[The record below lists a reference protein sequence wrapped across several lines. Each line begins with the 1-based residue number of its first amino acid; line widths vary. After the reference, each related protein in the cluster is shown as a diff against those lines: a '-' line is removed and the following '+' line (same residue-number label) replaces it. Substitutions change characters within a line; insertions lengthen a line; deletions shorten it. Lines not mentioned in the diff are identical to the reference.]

1 MMKSQ
6 EIPKKEDMKDNR
18 YSLGFDKKDKEK
30 NNNPQQIQFSLKDS
44 RAKSARPLLLRKYIP
59 TLKPIKANMN
69 PSVIYLNAGVNSFK
83 SKKYKENLLKSK
95 NDINIVAEEDYERNA
110 NSGDERYGFNKISY
124 KKDNFLSSE
133 DDNDIIENNDNPIN
147 EININNNIN
156 SINIKI
162 PKKKKCV
169 KNNIEHIRKL
179 LIKTKE
185 KMIIKKYN
193 DDTSII
199 TNNPYKIYFKE
210 NMGYIL
216 GENKKYF
223 NNNNDLISNNS
234 FDYGSDNNFQ
244 ISKSK
249 SIYVTSRKF
258 RNKPPILGFLQMN
271 ENSANTTLSS
281 GVSEI

>member
-6 EIPKKEDMKDNR
+6 EIPKKEDMKDSR

-69 PSVIYLNAGVNSFK
+69 PSVIYLNAGANSFI

-133 DDNDIIENNDNPIN
+133 DDNDIIENNENPIN

-199 TNNPYKIYFKE
+199 TNNPYKNYFKE

-223 NNNNDLISNNS
+223 NNNDLVSNNS

-244 ISKSK
+244 TSKSK

>member
-6 EIPKKEDMKDNR
+6 EIPKKEDMKDSR

-69 PSVIYLNAGVNSFK
+69 PSVIYLNAGANSFK

-199 TNNPYKIYFKE
+199 TNNPYKNYFKE

-223 NNNNDLISNNS
+223 NNNDLVSNNS

-281 GVSEI
+281 GVSEL

>member
-6 EIPKKEDMKDNR
+6 EIPKKEDMKDSR

-69 PSVIYLNAGVNSFK
+69 PSVIYLNAGANSFI

-199 TNNPYKIYFKE
+199 TNNPYKNYFKE
-210 NMGYIL
+210 NMGFIL

-223 NNNNDLISNNS
+223 NNNDLVSNNS

-244 ISKSK
+244 TSKSK

-281 GVSEI
+281 GVSEL

>member
-6 EIPKKEDMKDNR
+6 EIPKKEDMKDSR

-69 PSVIYLNAGVNSFK
+69 PSVIYLNAGANSFK

-133 DDNDIIENNDNPIN
+133 DDNDIIENNENPIS

-199 TNNPYKIYFKE
+199 INNPYNNYFKE

-223 NNNNDLISNNS
+223 NNNDLVSNNS

-244 ISKSK
+244 TSKSK

>member
-69 PSVIYLNAGVNSFK
+69 PSVIYLNAGANSFI

-199 TNNPYKIYFKE
+199 TNNPYKNYFKE

-223 NNNNDLISNNS
+223 NNNDLVSNNS

-281 GVSEI
+281 GVSEL

>member
-6 EIPKKEDMKDNR
+6 EIPKKEDMKDSR

-69 PSVIYLNAGVNSFK
+69 PSVIYLNAGANSFI

-199 TNNPYKIYFKE
+199 INNPYNNYFKE

-223 NNNNDLISNNS
+223 NNNDLVSNNS

>member
-6 EIPKKEDMKDNR
+6 EIPKKEDMKDSR

-69 PSVIYLNAGVNSFK
+69 PSVIYLNAGANSFK

-133 DDNDIIENNDNPIN
+133 DDNDIIENNENPIN

-199 TNNPYKIYFKE
+199 TNNPYKNYFKE

-223 NNNNDLISNNS
+223 NNNDLVSNNS

-281 GVSEI
+281 GVSEL

>member
-6 EIPKKEDMKDNR
+6 EIPKKEDMKDSR

-69 PSVIYLNAGVNSFK
+69 PSVIYLNAGANSFK

-133 DDNDIIENNDNPIN
+133 DDNDIIENNENPIN

-199 TNNPYKIYFKE
+199 INNPYNNYFKE

-223 NNNNDLISNNS
+223 NNNDLVSNNS

>member
-6 EIPKKEDMKDNR
+6 EIPKKEDMKDSR

-69 PSVIYLNAGVNSFK
+69 PSVIYLNAGANSFK

-133 DDNDIIENNDNPIN
+133 DDNDIIENNENPIN

-199 TNNPYKIYFKE
+199 TNNPYKNYFKE

-223 NNNNDLISNNS
+223 NNNDLVSNNS

-244 ISKSK
+244 TSKSK

>member
-6 EIPKKEDMKDNR
+6 EIPKKEDMKDSR

-69 PSVIYLNAGVNSFK
+69 PSVIYLNAGANSFK

-95 NDINIVAEEDYERNA
+95 NDINIVAKEDYERNA

-133 DDNDIIENNDNPIN
+133 DDNDIIENNENPIN

-199 TNNPYKIYFKE
+199 TNNPYKNYFKE

-223 NNNNDLISNNS
+223 NNNDLVSNNS
-234 FDYGSDNNFQ
+234 FDYGSDNNVQ

>member
-69 PSVIYLNAGVNSFK
+69 PSVIYLNAGANSFK

-133 DDNDIIENNDNPIN
+133 DDNDMIENNDNPIN

-179 LIKTKE
+179 LVKTKE
-185 KMIIKKYN
+185 KMIIKKFN

-199 TNNPYKIYFKE
+199 TNNPYKNYFKE

-223 NNNNDLISNNS
+223 NNNDLVSNNS
-234 FDYGSDNNFQ
+234 FDYDSDNNFQ
-244 ISKSK
+244 ISNSK

>member
-1 MMKSQ
+1 MKSQ
-6 EIPKKEDMKDNR
+6 EIPKKEDMKDSR

-69 PSVIYLNAGVNSFK
+69 PSVIYLNAGLNSFK

-199 TNNPYKIYFKE
+199 INNPYNNYFKE

-223 NNNNDLISNNS
+223 NNNDLVSNNS

-244 ISKSK
+244 TSKSK

-281 GVSEI
+281 GVSEL

>member
-6 EIPKKEDMKDNR
+6 EIPKKEDMKERR

-69 PSVIYLNAGVNSFK
+69 PSVIYLNAGANSFK

-133 DDNDIIENNDNPIN
+133 DDNDIIENNENPIN

-199 TNNPYKIYFKE
+199 INNPYNNYFKE

-223 NNNNDLISNNS
+223 NNNDLVSNNS

-281 GVSEI
+281 GVSEL

>member
-6 EIPKKEDMKDNR
+6 EIPKKEDMKDSR

-69 PSVIYLNAGVNSFK
+69 PSVIYLNAGANSFI

-199 TNNPYKIYFKE
+199 TNNPYKNYFKE

-223 NNNNDLISNNS
+223 NNNDLVSNNS

>member
-6 EIPKKEDMKDNR
+6 EIPKKEDMKDSR

-69 PSVIYLNAGVNSFK
+69 PSVIYLNAGANSFI

-199 TNNPYKIYFKE
+199 INNPYNNYFKE

-223 NNNNDLISNNS
+223 NNNDLVSNNS

-244 ISKSK
+244 TSKSK

-281 GVSEI
+281 GVSEL

>member
-6 EIPKKEDMKDNR
+6 EIPKKEDMKDSR

-69 PSVIYLNAGVNSFK
+69 PSVIYLNAGANSFK

-133 DDNDIIENNDNPIN
+133 DDNDIIENNENPIN

-223 NNNNDLISNNS
+223 NNNDLVSNNS

>member
-1 MMKSQ
+1 MKSQ
-6 EIPKKEDMKDNR
+6 EIPKKEDMKDSR

-69 PSVIYLNAGVNSFK
+69 PSVIYLNAGANSFI

-199 TNNPYKIYFKE
+199 TNNPYKNYFKE

-223 NNNNDLISNNS
+223 NNNDLVSNNS

-244 ISKSK
+244 TSKSK

>member
-6 EIPKKEDMKDNR
+6 EIPKKEDMKDSR

-133 DDNDIIENNDNPIN
+133 DDNDIIENNENPIN

-199 TNNPYKIYFKE
+199 INNPYNNYFKE

-223 NNNNDLISNNS
+223 NNNDLVSNNS

-244 ISKSK
+244 TSKSK

-281 GVSEI
+281 GVSEL

>member
-69 PSVIYLNAGVNSFK
+69 PSVIYLNAGANSFK

-199 TNNPYKIYFKE
+199 TNNPYKNYFKE

-223 NNNNDLISNNS
+223 NNNDLVSNNS

-244 ISKSK
+244 TSKSK

-281 GVSEI
+281 GVSEL

>member
-1 MMKSQ
+1 MKSQ

-69 PSVIYLNAGVNSFK
+69 PSVIYLNAGANSFI

-199 TNNPYKIYFKE
+199 TNNPYKNYFKE

-223 NNNNDLISNNS
+223 NNNDLVSNNS

>member
-6 EIPKKEDMKDNR
+6 EIPKKEDMKDSR

-59 TLKPIKANMN
+59 TLKPIKAYMN
-69 PSVIYLNAGVNSFK
+69 PSVIYLNAGANSFK

-133 DDNDIIENNDNPIN
+133 DDNDIIENNENPIN

-199 TNNPYKIYFKE
+199 TNNPYKNYFKE

-223 NNNNDLISNNS
+223 NNNDLVSNNS

-244 ISKSK
+244 TSKSK

>member
-6 EIPKKEDMKDNR
+6 EIPKKEDMKDSR

-69 PSVIYLNAGVNSFK
+69 PSVIYLNAGLNSFK

-199 TNNPYKIYFKE
+199 INNPYNNYFKE

-223 NNNNDLISNNS
+223 NNNDLVSNNS

>member
-6 EIPKKEDMKDNR
+6 EIPKKEDMKDSR

-69 PSVIYLNAGVNSFK
+69 PSVIYLNAGANSFK

-199 TNNPYKIYFKE
+199 TNNPYKNYFKE

-223 NNNNDLISNNS
+223 NNNDLVSNYS

-281 GVSEI
+281 GVSEL

>member
-69 PSVIYLNAGVNSFK
+69 PSVIYLNAGANSFK

-199 TNNPYKIYFKE
+199 TNNPYKNYFKE

-223 NNNNDLISNNS
+223 NNNDLVSNNS

-281 GVSEI
+281 GVSEL

>member
-133 DDNDIIENNDNPIN
+133 DDNDIIENNENPIN

-199 TNNPYKIYFKE
+199 TNNPYKNYFKE

-223 NNNNDLISNNS
+223 NNNDLVSNNS

>member
-6 EIPKKEDMKDNR
+6 EFPKKEDMKDNR

-133 DDNDIIENNDNPIN
+133 DDNDIIENNENPIN

-156 SINIKI
+156 NINIKI

-199 TNNPYKIYFKE
+199 TNNPYKNYFKE

-223 NNNNDLISNNS
+223 NNNDLVSNNS

>member
-6 EIPKKEDMKDNR
+6 EIPKKEDMKDSR

-69 PSVIYLNAGVNSFK
+69 PSVIYLNAGANSFK

-199 TNNPYKIYFKE
+199 INNPYNNYFKE

-223 NNNNDLISNNS
+223 NNNDLVSNNS

>member
-6 EIPKKEDMKDNR
+6 EIPKKEDMKDSR

-69 PSVIYLNAGVNSFK
+69 PSVIYLNAGANSFK

-199 TNNPYKIYFKE
+199 TNNPYKNYFKE

-223 NNNNDLISNNS
+223 NNNDLVSNNS

-244 ISKSK
+244 TSKSK

-281 GVSEI
+281 GVSEL

>member
-69 PSVIYLNAGVNSFK
+69 PSVIYLNAGANSFI

-199 TNNPYKIYFKE
+199 TNNPYKNYFKE

-223 NNNNDLISNNS
+223 NNNDLVSNNS

>member
-69 PSVIYLNAGVNSFK
+69 PSVIYLNAGANSFK

-199 TNNPYKIYFKE
+199 TNNPYKNYFKE

-223 NNNNDLISNNS
+223 NNNDLVSNNS

-244 ISKSK
+244 NSKSK

>member
-199 TNNPYKIYFKE
+199 INNPYNNYFKE

-223 NNNNDLISNNS
+223 NNNDLVSNNS

-244 ISKSK
+244 TSKSK

-281 GVSEI
+281 GVSEL

>member
-6 EIPKKEDMKDNR
+6 EIPKKEDMKDSR

-69 PSVIYLNAGVNSFK
+69 PSVIYLNAGLNSFK

-147 EININNNIN
+147 EININNTIN

-199 TNNPYKIYFKE
+199 TNNPYKNYFKE

-223 NNNNDLISNNS
+223 NNNDLVSNNS

-281 GVSEI
+281 GVSEL

>member
-6 EIPKKEDMKDNR
+6 EIPKKEDMKDSR

-133 DDNDIIENNDNPIN
+133 DDNDIIENNENPIN

-199 TNNPYKIYFKE
+199 TNNPYKNYFKE

-223 NNNNDLISNNS
+223 NNNDLVSNNS

>member
-6 EIPKKEDMKDNR
+6 EIPKKEDMKDSR

-69 PSVIYLNAGVNSFK
+69 PSVIYLNAGANSFK

-133 DDNDIIENNDNPIN
+133 DDNDIIENNENPIN

-199 TNNPYKIYFKE
+199 INNPYNNYFKE

-223 NNNNDLISNNS
+223 NNNDLVSNNS

-244 ISKSK
+244 TSKSK

>member
-1 MMKSQ
+1 MKSQ

-199 TNNPYKIYFKE
+199 TNNPYKNYFKE

-223 NNNNDLISNNS
+223 NNNDLVSNNS

>member
-69 PSVIYLNAGVNSFK
+69 PSVIYLNAGANSFK

-199 TNNPYKIYFKE
+199 INNPYNNYFKE

-223 NNNNDLISNNS
+223 NNNDLVSNNS

>member
-6 EIPKKEDMKDNR
+6 EIPKKEDMKDSR
-18 YSLGFDKKDKEK
+18 YSVGFDKKDKEK

-69 PSVIYLNAGVNSFK
+69 PSVIYLNAGANSFK

-199 TNNPYKIYFKE
+199 INNPYNNYFKE

-223 NNNNDLISNNS
+223 NNNDLVSNNS

-244 ISKSK
+244 TSKSK

>member
-6 EIPKKEDMKDNR
+6 EIPKKEDMKDSR

-69 PSVIYLNAGVNSFK
+69 PSVIYLNAGANSFI

-162 PKKKKCV
+162 PKTKKCV

-199 TNNPYKIYFKE
+199 INNPYNNYFKE

-223 NNNNDLISNNS
+223 NNNDLVSNNS

-244 ISKSK
+244 TSKSK

-281 GVSEI
+281 GVSEL

>member
-6 EIPKKEDMKDNR
+6 EIPKKEDMKDSR

-69 PSVIYLNAGVNSFK
+69 PSVIYLNAGANSFK

-133 DDNDIIENNDNPIN
+133 DDNDIIENNENPIN

-199 TNNPYKIYFKE
+199 INNPYNNYFKE

-223 NNNNDLISNNS
+223 NNNDLVSNNS

-244 ISKSK
+244 TSKSK

-281 GVSEI
+281 GVSEL